1 MSSFTRLACSSIG
14 KKVLMAITGAGLCG
28 FLVTHL
34 LGNFLIF
41 AGPKAYNTYAHA
53 LETNPMLPVAEI
65 LLLGCFLVHIGLAA
79 WLTWENWDARPV
91 AYAYDGAGL
100 GSAKGGRN
108 AFNWTMLPT
117 GVWMLVFIVIHLLT
131 FKFTAH
137 WEKAGS
143 YDAQGYKN
151 FHALVIEVFRMPKY
165 AFFYIISMG
174 VLAFHLRHGFVSMF
188 RSIGMY
194 NARTTELFDMLA
206 ILFAGGIAAGYA
218 SLPIWV
224 HFLGGGMGR

>member
-1 MSSFTRLACSSIG
+1 MSSFARLACSSIG

-53 LETNPMLPVAEI
+53 LETNPLLPVAEI
-65 LLLGCFLVHIGLAA
+65 LLLGCFAVHIGLAV

-91 AYAYDGAGL
+91 AYAYEGAGL
-100 GSAKGGRN
+100 GSSKGGRN

-117 GVWMLVFIVIHLLT
+117 GVWILVFIVLHLVT
-131 FKFTAH
+131 FKFAVKT
-137 WEKAGS
+137 K
-143 YDAQGYKN
+143 DAMGYN
-151 FHALVIEVFRMPKY
+151 DFHALVIQVFSDARY
-165 AFFYIISMG
+165 AFYYIISMV
-174 VLAFHLRHGFVSMF
+174 VLAFHLRHGFLSMF
-188 RSIGMY
+188 RSIGAY
-194 NARTTELFDMLA
+194 TTTHAEVLDMLA
-206 ILFAGGIAAGYA
+206 TLFAGSIAAGYA

-224 HFLGGGMGR
+224 HFLGGR